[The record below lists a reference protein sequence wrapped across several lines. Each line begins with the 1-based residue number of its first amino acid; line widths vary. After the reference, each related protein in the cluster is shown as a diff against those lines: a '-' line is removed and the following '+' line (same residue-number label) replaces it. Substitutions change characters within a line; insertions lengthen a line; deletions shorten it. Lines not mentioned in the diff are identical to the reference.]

1 VRRYRL
7 AADRIPD
14 AAWRLIAPSLYT
26 TVMRILAPAR
36 GYWIAALLTGLAV
49 AGGAAIFLA
58 LGRLPEDVRPISPAV
73 EEREGTATP
82 EIASLLKDLDLIRPS
97 RPQAA
102 KEFSVPTPEGA
113 TFRLADYRGKVV
125 FLNFWATWCPP
136 CKEEMPAMERL
147 YQRYKDRG
155 FVVLAVSVDAEGAP
169 IVNPFVKEY
178 KLTFPIGLDPKM
190 AVAEHYGVRGLPTSF
205 LVDKRGTLVGLALG
219 PREWNGKASLA
230 LIESLLRG

>member
-1 VRRYRL
+1 MRRYRL
-7 AADRIPD
+7 AAGPLPD

-26 TVMRILAPAR
+26 TVMRILTPAR
-36 GYWIAALLTGLAV
+36 GYWIAAVLTGLAV
-49 AGGAAIFLA
+49 AGGFAFFLA
-58 LGRLPEDVRPISPAV
+58 RPVPPAV
-73 EEREGTATP
+73 VERGGEATL

-102 KEFSVPTPEGA
+102 KEFSIPTIERT

-147 YQRYKDRG
+147 YQRYKDKG
-155 FVVLAVSVDAEGAP
+155 LVVLAVSVDTEGVP
-169 IVNPFVKEY
+169 LVTPFVKEY
-178 KLTFPIGLDPKM
+178 KLTFPIGLDRKM
-190 AVAEHYGVRGLPTSF
+190 AVAEEYGVRGLPTSF

-219 PREWNGKASLA
+219 PREWNGKASRA

>member
-1 VRRYRL
+1 
-7 AADRIPD
+7 
-14 AAWRLIAPSLYT
+14 
-26 TVMRILAPAR
+26 MRTLAPAR
-36 GYWIAALLTGLAV
+36 GYWIAAGLTGLAL

-58 LGRLPEDVRPISPAV
+58 RPISPAV
-73 EEREGTATP
+73 KERDGTATLESAP
-82 EIASLLKDLDLIRPS
+82 LLKDLDLIRPS

-102 KEFSVPTPEGA
+102 KEFSIPTLERT

-147 YQRYKDRG
+147 YQRYKDKG
-155 FVVLAVSVDAEGAP
+155 LVVLAVSVDTEGVP
-169 IVNPFVKEY
+169 IVTPFVKEY
-178 KLTFPIGLDPKM
+178 KLTFPIGFDHKM
-190 AVAEHYGVRGLPTSF
+190 AVAEEYGVRGLPTSF

-219 PREWNGKASLA
+219 PREWNGKASRA